1 MDAVIAILLRVLK
14 FLNVDKALLE
24 KLAEQARKYGYGVVD
39 AIVAAALA
47 YLLGLLNGQ
56 PDWVIGNP
64 SVLAQITDT
73 ATTPLGGIGLFAL
86 LRILAALFLR
96 KEDR

>member
-1 MDAVIAILLRVLK
+1 MDAVLAILLRLLK

-24 KLAEQARKYGYGVVD
+24 KLAEQARKYGYGIVD

-47 YLLGLLNGQ
+47 YVLGLLNGQ

-64 SVLAQITDT
+64 SVIAQITDT

-86 LRILAALFLR
+86 LRILAMLLAG
-96 KEDR
+96 KEAK